1 VAKKKKQQFKDLQD
15 PEVQN
20 GKSRRRAKSAGKTT
34 AIGAGKIDQGPKP
47 TALECEVEQGSTAE
61 VSGVTC
67 GQLVT

>member
-1 VAKKKKQQFKDLQD
+1 MAEKKKQQFKDLQD

-20 GKSRRRAKSAGKTT
+20 GKSRRRAKIKGKE
-34 AIGAGKIDQGPKP
+34 AKGGPGKIDPGPEP
-47 TALECEVEQGSTAE
+47 TALECEDEQGSTAE